1 MTPIAHKLNAYSRLH
16 KLYSLLIHVVFIR
29 VWLSNIRLLSF
40 VEIKAVRQRALVRAV
55 VMSKKKKEKDGAS
68 SLAPKDVTKGTSKQ
82 KNDGKDDRLLKKGS
96 VVLAGNKPKKS
107 SPFKPSHGVDK
118 GLMTSTNLVT

>member
-1 MTPIAHKLNAYSRLH
+1 MS
-16 KLYSLLIHVVFIR
+16 FI
-29 VWLSNIRLLSF
+29 
-40 VEIKAVRQRALVRAV
+40 EIKVVRQRALVKAV
-55 VMSKKKKEKDGAS
+55 VVSKKKKEKDEAS

-107 SPFKPSHGVDK
+107 SPLKPSHGVGK